1 MTDAKV
7 TSRGRVTIPIQ
18 LRKKYKIEKGGRVN
32 FSEENGK
39 IILTRK
45 TSILDLAGIDSE
57 KASAKELHALLDK
70 TREED
75 A

>member
-1 MTDAKV
+1 MTEAQV
-7 TSRGRVTIPIQ
+7 TSKGQVTIPME

-57 KASAKELHALLDK
+57 KACAKELHALLDK